1 MSNDR
6 WEMQIVHGL
15 DSLFVTTYT
24 WRLVRNGVF
33 YAKKHY
39 SDFQYKHICVEDA
52 SFLANALGCDIV
64 DKTLEPGEPPREKAR
79 KD

>member
-6 WEMQIVHGL
+6 WEMQIVRER
-15 DSLFVTTYT
+15 DENIYR
-24 WRLVRNGVF
+24 WELVRGGTF
-33 YAKKHY
+33 YAVPHYWGFSAKH
-39 SDFQYKHICVEDA
+39 DCVQDA